1 MNEKELAKKI
11 SMDALDT
18 VVGGQGSAD
27 QEMINEFEKEWKE
40 LGLNMSGS
48 MQSTYYSEWKL
59 NDFTPSAKE
68 FLKACFKIK

>member
-1 MNEKELAKKI
+1 MNETDSAKNI
-11 SMDALDT
+11 NLDALDT

-27 QEMINEFEKEWKE
+27 QEMINEFEKAWKE

-48 MQSTYYSEWKL
+48 MQSAYYSEWKL